1 MTEIPLIASL
11 HLIVGATT
19 VMAGAGALVFRK
31 GSLLHRTAGNVFF
44 AAMLALCTS
53 GLYMS
58 ITRSITFTF
67 FLGMLSLYLVLTGW
81 VAALRKDG
89 RIGRFEKAAFM
100 AILLNSAALT
110 ALGCVASFG
119 WWNMG
124 DEVPP
129 SAYFVLAGLAALFA
143 AFDFHAIIRRGLN
156 RKQRVTRH
164 LWRMCFSMFIATSI
178 FFLGNNDLLPDA
190 LRTPLFLNAP
200 IFAILLAMIFWIFR
214 IQITRP
220 VPVVSDASM
229 LNAPQSK

>member
-19 VMAGAGALVFRK
+19 VAAGAGALVFRK
-31 GSLLHRTAGNVFF
+31 GSLLHRTAGNMFF
-44 AAMLALCTS
+44 VAMLVLCAS

-58 ITRSITFTF
+58 ITRSIIFTF
-67 FLGMLSLYLVLTGW
+67 FLAMLSLYLVLTGW
-81 VAALRKDG
+81 VTALRKDG
-89 RIGRFEKAAFM
+89 EIGRFEKTAFL

-119 WWNMG
+119 WWNVG

-129 SAYFVLAGLAALFA
+129 SAFFVLAGLAALFGV
-143 AFDFHAIIRRGLN
+143 FDFHTIIRRGLN
-156 RKQRVTRH
+156 RKQRIIRH
-164 LWRMCFSMFIATSI
+164 LWRMCFSMFIATGI

-190 LRTPLFLNAP
+190 LRTPLFLITP
-200 IFAILLAMIFWIFR
+200 VFAVLLAMIFWIVR

-220 VPVVSDASM
+220 VSVVSDTSM
-229 LNAPQSK
+229 LNAPQTK